1 MAETKTK
8 AVKAA
13 PKSAAA
19 VKAPAEEAPQVLEAP
34 EKEAPKQAYK
44 VRKQLDPHTIV
55 TVKNGFPGMLIYES
69 SKTGEMFRWES
80 LGDEQDMELQELK
93 NARNAS
99 KAFYVNNW
107 FRIDDPEILDYL
119 GVGVDD
125 DDVVI
130 LRAERGSEQSP
141 EFSGSYDDCLHNRSG
156 SVLRR
161 KIVFAFKGRGDDF
174 DRFGL
179 VFPGCLKGRFVAL
192 LKPERKKFENA
203 VHGGGSAFR
212 SEFKTDVRKFVNL
225 RDDGA

>member
-19 VKAPAEEAPQVLEAP
+19 AKAPAEEAPQVLEAP
-34 EKEAPKQAYK
+34 KREAPKQAYK

-119 GVGVDD
+119 GVAEYYKNALNLIDD
-125 DDVVI
+125 ET
-130 LRAERGSEQSP
+130 LRA
-141 EFSGSYDDCLHNRSG
+141 
-156 SVLRR
+156 
-161 KIVFAFKGRGDDF
+161 
-174 DRFGL
+174 
-179 VFPGCLKGRFVAL
+179 
-192 LKPERKKFENA
+192 LKPEDIRSTVMKMSDGQKLALKYRVKQMIENGDIDSMKMITAFEEA
-203 VHGGGSAFR
+203 LGVELIER
-212 SEFKTDVRKFVNL
+212 
-225 RDDGA
+225 

>member
-19 VKAPAEEAPQVLEAP
+19 AKAPAEEAPQVLEAP

-119 GVGVDD
+119 GVAEYYKNALNLIDD
-125 DDVVI
+125 ET
-130 LRAERGSEQSP
+130 LRA
-141 EFSGSYDDCLHNRSG
+141 
-156 SVLRR
+156 
-161 KIVFAFKGRGDDF
+161 I
-174 DRFGL
+174 
-179 VFPGCLKGRFVAL
+179 
-192 LKPERKKFENA
+192 KPEDIRSTVMKMSDGQKLALKYRVKQMIENGDIDSMKMITAFEEA
-203 VHGGGSAFR
+203 LGVELIER
-212 SEFKTDVRKFVNL
+212 
-225 RDDGA
+225 

>member
-19 VKAPAEEAPQVLEAP
+19 AKAPAEEAPQVLEAP

-119 GVGVDD
+119 GVAEYYKNALNLIDD
-125 DDVVI
+125 ET
-130 LRAERGSEQSP
+130 LRA
-141 EFSGSYDDCLHNRSG
+141 
-156 SVLRR
+156 
-161 KIVFAFKGRGDDF
+161 
-174 DRFGL
+174 
-179 VFPGCLKGRFVAL
+179 
-192 LKPERKKFENA
+192 LKPEDIRSTVMKMSDGQKLALKYRVKQMIENGDIDSMKMITAFEEA
-203 VHGGGSAFR
+203 LGVELIER
-212 SEFKTDVRKFVNL
+212 
-225 RDDGA
+225 

>member
-19 VKAPAEEAPQVLEAP
+19 AKAPAEEAPQVLEAP
-34 EKEAPKQAYK
+34 KKEAQKQAYK

-119 GVGVDD
+119 GVAEYYKNALNLIDD
-125 DDVVI
+125 ET
-130 LRAERGSEQSP
+130 LRA
-141 EFSGSYDDCLHNRSG
+141 
-156 SVLRR
+156 
-161 KIVFAFKGRGDDF
+161 
-174 DRFGL
+174 
-179 VFPGCLKGRFVAL
+179 
-192 LKPERKKFENA
+192 LKPEDIRSTVMKMSDGQKLALKYRVKQMIENGDIDSMKMITAFEEA
-203 VHGGGSAFR
+203 LGVELIER
-212 SEFKTDVRKFVNL
+212 
-225 RDDGA
+225 

>member
-19 VKAPAEEAPQVLEAP
+19 AKAPAEEDPQVREAP
-34 EKEAPKQAYK
+34 KKEAPKQVYK

-119 GVGVDD
+119 GVAEYYKNALNLIDD
-125 DDVVI
+125 ET
-130 LRAERGSEQSP
+130 LRA
-141 EFSGSYDDCLHNRSG
+141 
-156 SVLRR
+156 
-161 KIVFAFKGRGDDF
+161 
-174 DRFGL
+174 
-179 VFPGCLKGRFVAL
+179 
-192 LKPERKKFENA
+192 LKPEDIRSTVMKMSDGQKLALKYRVKQMIENGDIDSMKMITAFEEA
-203 VHGGGSAFR
+203 LGVELIER
-212 SEFKTDVRKFVNL
+212 
-225 RDDGA
+225 

>member
-119 GVGVDD
+119 GVAEYYKNALNLIDD
-125 DDVVI
+125 ET
-130 LRAERGSEQSP
+130 LRA
-141 EFSGSYDDCLHNRSG
+141 
-156 SVLRR
+156 
-161 KIVFAFKGRGDDF
+161 
-174 DRFGL
+174 
-179 VFPGCLKGRFVAL
+179 
-192 LKPERKKFENA
+192 LKPEDIRSTVMKMSDGQKLALKYRVKQMIETGDIDSMKMITAFEEA
-203 VHGGGSAFR
+203 LGVELIER
-212 SEFKTDVRKFVNL
+212 
-225 RDDGA
+225 

>member
-13 PKSAAA
+13 PKIAAEA
-19 VKAPAEEAPQVLEAP
+19 KAPAGETPQVQEP
-34 EKEAPKQAYK
+34 IERDAPKKTYK

-119 GVGVDD
+119 GVAEYYKNALNLIDD
-125 DDVVI
+125 ET
-130 LRAERGSEQSP
+130 LRT
-141 EFSGSYDDCLHNRSG
+141 
-156 SVLRR
+156 
-161 KIVFAFKGRGDDF
+161 
-174 DRFGL
+174 
-179 VFPGCLKGRFVAL
+179 
-192 LKPERKKFENA
+192 LKPEDIRSTVMKMSDGQKLALKYRVKQMIENGDIDSMKMITAFEEA
-203 VHGGGSAFR
+203 LGVELIER
-212 SEFKTDVRKFVNL
+212 
-225 RDDGA
+225 

>member
-19 VKAPAEEAPQVLEAP
+19 AKAPAEEAPQVLEAP
-34 EKEAPKQAYK
+34 KKEAPKQVYK

-119 GVGVDD
+119 GVAEYYKNALNLIDD
-125 DDVVI
+125 ET
-130 LRAERGSEQSP
+130 LRA
-141 EFSGSYDDCLHNRSG
+141 
-156 SVLRR
+156 
-161 KIVFAFKGRGDDF
+161 
-174 DRFGL
+174 
-179 VFPGCLKGRFVAL
+179 
-192 LKPERKKFENA
+192 LKPEDIRSTVMKMSDGQKLALKYRVKQMIENGDIDSMKMITAFEEA
-203 VHGGGSAFR
+203 LGVELIER
-212 SEFKTDVRKFVNL
+212 
-225 RDDGA
+225 

>member
-19 VKAPAEEAPQVLEAP
+19 AKAPAEEAPQVLEAP
-34 EKEAPKQAYK
+34 KKEAPQKAYK

-119 GVGVDD
+119 GVAEYYKNALNLIDD
-125 DDVVI
+125 ET
-130 LRAERGSEQSP
+130 LRA
-141 EFSGSYDDCLHNRSG
+141 
-156 SVLRR
+156 
-161 KIVFAFKGRGDDF
+161 
-174 DRFGL
+174 
-179 VFPGCLKGRFVAL
+179 
-192 LKPERKKFENA
+192 LKPEDIRSTVMKMSDGQKLALKYRVKQMIENGDIDSMKMITAFEEA
-203 VHGGGSAFR
+203 LGVELIER
-212 SEFKTDVRKFVNL
+212 
-225 RDDGA
+225 

>member
-19 VKAPAEEAPQVLEAP
+19 AKAPAEEAPQVLEAP
-34 EKEAPKQAYK
+34 KKEAPKQVYK

-119 GVGVDD
+119 GVAEYYKNALNLIDD
-125 DDVVI
+125 ET
-130 LRAERGSEQSP
+130 LRA
-141 EFSGSYDDCLHNRSG
+141 
-156 SVLRR
+156 
-161 KIVFAFKGRGDDF
+161 
-174 DRFGL
+174 
-179 VFPGCLKGRFVAL
+179 
-192 LKPERKKFENA
+192 LKPEDIRSTVMKMSDGQKLALKYRVKQMIESGDIESMKMITAFEEA
-203 VHGGGSAFR
+203 LGVELIER
-212 SEFKTDVRKFVNL
+212 
-225 RDDGA
+225 

>member
-13 PKSAAA
+13 PKKAAA
-19 VKAPAEEAPQVLEAP
+19 ASVPVEEAAQVQ
-34 EKEAPKQAYK
+34 EAPKKEAVQKSYK

-119 GVGVDD
+119 GVAEYYKNALNLIDD
-125 DDVVI
+125 
-130 LRAERGSEQSP
+130 E
-141 EFSGSYDDCLHNRSG
+141 
-156 SVLRR
+156 VLRSMKPDDIHSTVAKMSDGQKLALKYR
-161 KIVFAFKGRGDDF
+161 VKQMIESGDIDSIKMITAFEE
-174 DRFGL
+174 
-179 VFPGCLKGRFVAL
+179 AL
-192 LKPERKKFENA
+192 GVELIER
-203 VHGGGSAFR
+203 
-212 SEFKTDVRKFVNL
+212 
-225 RDDGA
+225 

>member
-19 VKAPAEEAPQVLEAP
+19 AKAPAEEAPQVLEAP
-34 EKEAPKQAYK
+34 KQEAPQKAYK

-119 GVGVDD
+119 GVAEYYKNALNLIDD
-125 DDVVI
+125 ET
-130 LRAERGSEQSP
+130 LRA
-141 EFSGSYDDCLHNRSG
+141 
-156 SVLRR
+156 
-161 KIVFAFKGRGDDF
+161 
-174 DRFGL
+174 
-179 VFPGCLKGRFVAL
+179 
-192 LKPERKKFENA
+192 LKPEDIRSTVMKMSDGQKLALKYRVKQMIENGDIDSMKMITAFEEA
-203 VHGGGSAFR
+203 LGVELIER
-212 SEFKTDVRKFVNL
+212 
-225 RDDGA
+225 

>member
-19 VKAPAEEAPQVLEAP
+19 VKAPAEEAPHVLEAP

-119 GVGVDD
+119 GVAEYYKNALNLIDD
-125 DDVVI
+125 ET
-130 LRAERGSEQSP
+130 LRA
-141 EFSGSYDDCLHNRSG
+141 
-156 SVLRR
+156 
-161 KIVFAFKGRGDDF
+161 
-174 DRFGL
+174 
-179 VFPGCLKGRFVAL
+179 
-192 LKPERKKFENA
+192 LKPEDIRSTVMKMSDGQKLALKYRVKQMIENGDIDSMKMITAFEEA
-203 VHGGGSAFR
+203 LGVELIER
-212 SEFKTDVRKFVNL
+212 
-225 RDDGA
+225 

>member
-19 VKAPAEEAPQVLEAP
+19 AKAPAEEAPQVLEAP
-34 EKEAPKQAYK
+34 KKEAPKQVYK

-119 GVGVDD
+119 GVAEYYKNALNLIDD
-125 DDVVI
+125 ET
-130 LRAERGSEQSP
+130 LRA
-141 EFSGSYDDCLHNRSG
+141 
-156 SVLRR
+156 
-161 KIVFAFKGRGDDF
+161 
-174 DRFGL
+174 
-179 VFPGCLKGRFVAL
+179 
-192 LKPERKKFENA
+192 LKPEDIRSTVMKMSDGQKLALKYRVKQMIETGDIDSMKMITAFEEA
-203 VHGGGSAFR
+203 LGVELIER
-212 SEFKTDVRKFVNL
+212 
-225 RDDGA
+225 

>member
-19 VKAPAEEAPQVLEAP
+19 AKAPTEEAPQVLEAP

-119 GVGVDD
+119 GVAEYYKNALNLIDD
-125 DDVVI
+125 ET
-130 LRAERGSEQSP
+130 LRA
-141 EFSGSYDDCLHNRSG
+141 
-156 SVLRR
+156 
-161 KIVFAFKGRGDDF
+161 
-174 DRFGL
+174 
-179 VFPGCLKGRFVAL
+179 
-192 LKPERKKFENA
+192 LKPEDIRSTVMKMSDGQKLALKYRVKQMIENGDIDSMKMITAFEEA
-203 VHGGGSAFR
+203 LGVELIER
-212 SEFKTDVRKFVNL
+212 
-225 RDDGA
+225 

>member
-19 VKAPAEEAPQVLEAP
+19 AKAPAEEAPQVLEAP
-34 EKEAPKQAYK
+34 KQEAPKQAYK

-119 GVGVDD
+119 GVAEYYKNALNLIDD
-125 DDVVI
+125 ET
-130 LRAERGSEQSP
+130 LRA
-141 EFSGSYDDCLHNRSG
+141 
-156 SVLRR
+156 
-161 KIVFAFKGRGDDF
+161 
-174 DRFGL
+174 
-179 VFPGCLKGRFVAL
+179 
-192 LKPERKKFENA
+192 LKPEDIRSTVMKMSDGQKLALKYRVKQMIENGDIDSMKMITSFEEA
-203 VHGGGSAFR
+203 LGVELIER
-212 SEFKTDVRKFVNL
+212 
-225 RDDGA
+225 

>member
-8 AVKAA
+8 AVRAA

-19 VKAPAEEAPQVLEAP
+19 AKAPAEEAPQVLEVP

-119 GVGVDD
+119 GVAEYYKNALNLIDD
-125 DDVVI
+125 ET
-130 LRAERGSEQSP
+130 LRA
-141 EFSGSYDDCLHNRSG
+141 
-156 SVLRR
+156 
-161 KIVFAFKGRGDDF
+161 
-174 DRFGL
+174 
-179 VFPGCLKGRFVAL
+179 
-192 LKPERKKFENA
+192 LKPEDIRSTVMKMSDGQKLALKYRVKQMIENGDIDSMKMITAFEEA
-203 VHGGGSAFR
+203 LGVELIER
-212 SEFKTDVRKFVNL
+212 
-225 RDDGA
+225 

>member
-19 VKAPAEEAPQVLEAP
+19 AKAPAGEAPQVLEAP
-34 EKEAPKQAYK
+34 KKEAPKQAYK

-119 GVGVDD
+119 GVAEYYKNALNLIDD
-125 DDVVI
+125 ET
-130 LRAERGSEQSP
+130 LRA
-141 EFSGSYDDCLHNRSG
+141 
-156 SVLRR
+156 
-161 KIVFAFKGRGDDF
+161 
-174 DRFGL
+174 
-179 VFPGCLKGRFVAL
+179 
-192 LKPERKKFENA
+192 LKPEDIRSTVMKMSDGQKLALKYRVKQMIENGDIDSMKMITAFEEA
-203 VHGGGSAFR
+203 LGVELIER
-212 SEFKTDVRKFVNL
+212 
-225 RDDGA
+225 

>member
-19 VKAPAEEAPQVLEAP
+19 AKAPAEEAPQVLEAP
-34 EKEAPKQAYK
+34 KKEAPKQAYK
-44 VRKQLDPHTIV
+44 VRKQLDLHTIV

-69 SKTGEMFRWES
+69 SKTGEVFRWES

-119 GVGVDD
+119 GVAEYYKNALNLIDD
-125 DDVVI
+125 ET
-130 LRAERGSEQSP
+130 LRA
-141 EFSGSYDDCLHNRSG
+141 
-156 SVLRR
+156 
-161 KIVFAFKGRGDDF
+161 
-174 DRFGL
+174 
-179 VFPGCLKGRFVAL
+179 
-192 LKPERKKFENA
+192 LKPEDIRSTVMKMSDGQKLALKYRVKQMIENGDIDSMKMITAFEEA
-203 VHGGGSAFR
+203 LGVELIER
-212 SEFKTDVRKFVNL
+212 
-225 RDDGA
+225 

>member
-19 VKAPAEEAPQVLEAP
+19 AKAPAEEAPQVLEAP
-34 EKEAPKQAYK
+34 EKEAPKQVYK

-119 GVGVDD
+119 GVAEYYKNALNLIDD
-125 DDVVI
+125 ET
-130 LRAERGSEQSP
+130 LRA
-141 EFSGSYDDCLHNRSG
+141 
-156 SVLRR
+156 
-161 KIVFAFKGRGDDF
+161 
-174 DRFGL
+174 
-179 VFPGCLKGRFVAL
+179 
-192 LKPERKKFENA
+192 LKPEDIRSTVMKMSDGQKLALKYRVKQMIETGDIDSMKMITAFEEA
-203 VHGGGSAFR
+203 LGVELIER
-212 SEFKTDVRKFVNL
+212 
-225 RDDGA
+225 

>member
-19 VKAPAEEAPQVLEAP
+19 AKAPAEEAPQVLEAP
-34 EKEAPKQAYK
+34 KQEAPKQAYK

-119 GVGVDD
+119 GVAEYYKNALNLIDD
-125 DDVVI
+125 ET
-130 LRAERGSEQSP
+130 LRA
-141 EFSGSYDDCLHNRSG
+141 
-156 SVLRR
+156 
-161 KIVFAFKGRGDDF
+161 
-174 DRFGL
+174 
-179 VFPGCLKGRFVAL
+179 
-192 LKPERKKFENA
+192 LKPEDIRSTVMKMSDGQKLALKYRVKQMIENGDIDSMKMITAFEEA
-203 VHGGGSAFR
+203 LGVELIER
-212 SEFKTDVRKFVNL
+212 
-225 RDDGA
+225 

>member
-19 VKAPAEEAPQVLEAP
+19 AKAPAEEVPQVLEAP

-119 GVGVDD
+119 GVAEYYKNALNLIDD
-125 DDVVI
+125 ET
-130 LRAERGSEQSP
+130 LRA
-141 EFSGSYDDCLHNRSG
+141 
-156 SVLRR
+156 
-161 KIVFAFKGRGDDF
+161 
-174 DRFGL
+174 
-179 VFPGCLKGRFVAL
+179 
-192 LKPERKKFENA
+192 LKPEDIRSTVMKMSDGQKLALKYRVKQMIETGDIDSMKMITAFEEA
-203 VHGGGSAFR
+203 LGVELIER
-212 SEFKTDVRKFVNL
+212 
-225 RDDGA
+225 

>member
-19 VKAPAEEAPQVLEAP
+19 AKAPAEEAPQVLEAP

-44 VRKQLDPHTIV
+44 VRKQFDPHTIV

-119 GVGVDD
+119 GVAEYYKNALNLIDD
-125 DDVVI
+125 ET
-130 LRAERGSEQSP
+130 LRA
-141 EFSGSYDDCLHNRSG
+141 
-156 SVLRR
+156 
-161 KIVFAFKGRGDDF
+161 
-174 DRFGL
+174 
-179 VFPGCLKGRFVAL
+179 
-192 LKPERKKFENA
+192 LKPEDIRSTVMKMSDGQKLALKYRVKQMIENGDIDSMKMITAFEEA
-203 VHGGGSAFR
+203 LGVELIER
-212 SEFKTDVRKFVNL
+212 
-225 RDDGA
+225 

>member
-19 VKAPAEEAPQVLEAP
+19 AKAPAEEAPQVLEAP
-34 EKEAPKQAYK
+34 KKEAPQKAYK

-119 GVGVDD
+119 GVAEYYKNALNLIDD
-125 DDVVI
+125 ET
-130 LRAERGSEQSP
+130 LRA
-141 EFSGSYDDCLHNRSG
+141 
-156 SVLRR
+156 
-161 KIVFAFKGRGDDF
+161 
-174 DRFGL
+174 
-179 VFPGCLKGRFVAL
+179 
-192 LKPERKKFENA
+192 LKPEDIRSTVMKMSDGQKLALKYRVKQMIENGDIDSMKMITAFEEA
-203 VHGGGSAFR
+203 LGV
-212 SEFKTDVRKFVNL
+212 EL
-225 RDDGA
+225 IEW

>member
-119 GVGVDD
+119 GVAEYYKNALNLIDD
-125 DDVVI
+125 ET
-130 LRAERGSEQSP
+130 LRA
-141 EFSGSYDDCLHNRSG
+141 
-156 SVLRR
+156 
-161 KIVFAFKGRGDDF
+161 
-174 DRFGL
+174 
-179 VFPGCLKGRFVAL
+179 
-192 LKPERKKFENA
+192 LKPEDIRSTVMKMSDGQKLALKYRVKQMIENGDIDSMKMITAFEEA
-203 VHGGGSAFR
+203 LGVELIER
-212 SEFKTDVRKFVNL
+212 
-225 RDDGA
+225 